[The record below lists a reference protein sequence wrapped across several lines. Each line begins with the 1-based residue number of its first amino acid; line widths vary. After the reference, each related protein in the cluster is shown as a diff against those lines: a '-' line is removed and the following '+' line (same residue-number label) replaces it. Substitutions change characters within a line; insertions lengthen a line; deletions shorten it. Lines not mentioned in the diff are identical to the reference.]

1 MVNRHAL
8 LAGMGALFLVGCA
21 AVQSVPLA
29 ELRALPEGAT
39 ARFLYLSSGG
49 KAEAYLVRALA
60 ALAHFR

>member
-1 MVNRHAL
+1 MVNRHTL
-8 LAGMGALFLVGCA
+8 LAGMGGLFLVGCA

-39 ARFLYLSSGG
+39 ARFLYPSSGARV
-49 KAEAYLVRALA
+49 KRIWSVLA